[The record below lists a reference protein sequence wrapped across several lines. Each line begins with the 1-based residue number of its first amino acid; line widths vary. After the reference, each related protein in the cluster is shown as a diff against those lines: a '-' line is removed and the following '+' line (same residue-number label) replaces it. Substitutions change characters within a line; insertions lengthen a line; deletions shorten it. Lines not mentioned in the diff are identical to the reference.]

1 MPINLIKNVVR
12 MVNNIEFFKHKIN
25 GLFLLFQACY
35 LHDISMVIHPN
46 IASFNESNPDSE
58 VLISQW
64 MDEMLKIEN
73 DVTRTFKED
82 HFSLAEIFQLRKKI
96 GRLQVEAF
104 QKVSIFLR
112 TRSEVPIRKTA
123 LNTSE
128 VGRKESCLIFQK
140 LKLIR
145 LQKFQK
151 VMVGIAYTCI
161 A

>member
-1 MPINLIKNVVR
+1 MSLGLLKKTIFSSR
-12 MVNNIEFFKHKIN
+12 NISITE
-25 GLFLLFQACY
+25 
-35 LHDISMVIHPN
+35 
-46 IASFNESNPDSE
+46 
-58 VLISQW
+58 
-64 MDEMLKIEN
+64 
-73 DVTRTFKED
+73 
-82 HFSLAEIFQLRKKI
+82 KI

-104 QKVSIFLR
+104 QKVFNFLR